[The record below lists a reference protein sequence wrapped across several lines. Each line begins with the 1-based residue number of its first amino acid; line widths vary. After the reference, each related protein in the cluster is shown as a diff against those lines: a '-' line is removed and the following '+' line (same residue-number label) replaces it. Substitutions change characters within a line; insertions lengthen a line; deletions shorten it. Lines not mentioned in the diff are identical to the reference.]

1 MAEAGD
7 PEKNPL
13 GDGAWKGK
21 PKETGEAVRDPRPE
35 PVRGTGDVDRD
46 NWELIVFGGDSSEG
60 GEEVRG
66 GVGVEEPEVSDFAL
80 PMLTSETDVSS

>member
-1 MAEAGD
+1 MMAAAGD

-13 GDGAWKGK
+13 GDGEWKGK

-46 NWELIVFGGDSSEG
+46 N
-60 GEEVRG
+60 
-66 GVGVEEPEVSDFAL
+66 
-80 PMLTSETDVSS
+80 